1 MQIEELI
8 GRRIQALRKTM
19 KDGEIVT
26 QEDLGE
32 RMGTYLEKPWSRQA
46 VSAAE
51 KGQRSFTAVEL
62 AAFASI
68 FEVPVQSLFQA
79 PIDVVYLDMPSGVSV
94 DVRNL
99 RRGRGMVT
107 EVGSRS
113 KGGLDEVVEK
123 FREAAAE
130 MQGSWTLRTKP
141 VVCLRLAMKQR
152 WRSSRVA
159 MRRLD
164 QGHEG
169 LGLQALQV
177 SSRT

>member
-130 MQGSWTLRTKP
+130 MQGLVDVANQTRGVLTAGYEAA
-141 VVCLRLAMKQR
+141 LALEQ
-152 WRSSRVA
+152 SGDETTGS
-159 MRRLD
+159 
-164 QGHEG
+164 G
-169 LGLQALQV
+169 
-177 SSRT
+177 S